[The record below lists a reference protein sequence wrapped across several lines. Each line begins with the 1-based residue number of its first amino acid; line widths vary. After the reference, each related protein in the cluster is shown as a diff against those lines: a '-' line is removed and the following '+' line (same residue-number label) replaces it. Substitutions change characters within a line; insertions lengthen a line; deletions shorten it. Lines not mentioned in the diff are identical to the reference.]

1 VDAARSAIAAAV
13 ALMVS
18 ILTNQT
24 IDVAGLATDLPT
36 SPLYLG
42 ALGVCPLNEDAGT
55 YGTTWLRPPV
65 TS

>member
-1 VDAARSAIAAAV
+1 
-13 ALMVS
+13 MVS

-65 TS
+65 AS